1 MFNIKLIDNTF
12 MKNTAL
18 LFFLIAIVVFSCQKT
33 KSDCFNLD
41 FERLEKNSFL
51 PNNCTKG
58 QNNSFS
64 VKSNENELYSGKKS
78 ILIEK
83 VDSSVITQND
93 FGVFSFSFSGNYE
106 GDSIK
111 LEGYLKTE
119 NITNGFAGLF
129 MRLDGENRGLQ
140 FDNMNKS
147 NINGTRG
154 WKRYSIT
161 LPNNKKVKKITIG
174 GLLTGTGKVWFDNFN
189 VSIDNKDICSLDTVF
204 PIIPL
209 AKLDDEFDSGSG
221 IKKIDTSSQTV
232 INLYKLGKVWGL
244 CKYFHPVIAKGEKNW
259 DYELFRMLPD
269 FCNSPDANE
278 KLYTWVNNIGSFDTS
293 TNNIDFASDPNFKS
307 YLDITWIS
315 SDSLIQGNL
324 SKLLKKINKS
334 KKGKNH
340 YYFDFEEIVGSP
352 IFKNEETYDDIDF
365 SDVGYRLLC
374 LYRYWNM
381 IEYFYPNKHLIDK
394 NWDSVLY
401 EFIPKFIGAKTKLEY
416 KLVVLELICNLQDT
430 HADIYN
436 DKDIEKYWGN
446 RISALKTKFIE
457 DKLVI
462 IDYYNQE
469 GFKSGLEKG
478 NVIEKING
486 IFVNDMIKSILPTTH
501 GSNYSTQLREIS
513 MRILRTN
520 KNNLN
525 LQISKSDGENIKI
538 NVPTFP
544 LNEIDQ
550 YSYKNKLPYKI
561 LDGNIGYIFP
571 GTIKNNQI
579 KDMMKSF
586 EGTKGLVIDLRC
598 YPSDFIVF
606 SLGNYLVNK
615 PTEFVKF
622 SFTSYSHLGFFRY
635 TDPQYVGDS
644 TFQYNKK
651 VAILVNEETQSSAE
665 YTAMSFG
672 ISPNSKTF
680 GSQTAGAD
688 GNVSEIILP
697 GGMMTYI
704 SGIGVYYPNGKETQ
718 RIGVKVDIKIKPTI
732 RGVKKKNDEI
742 LVKAIEWIKNN

>member
-1 MFNIKLIDNTF
+1 
-12 MKNTAL
+12 MKNIFV
-18 LFFLIAIVVFSCQKT
+18 FFLLVFLHFSCQKT
-33 KSDCFNLD
+33 KPDCFNLD
-41 FERLEKNSFL
+41 FERLE
-51 PNNCTKG
+51 
-58 QNNSFS
+58 NNSSLPDDCTEWKNNYFNVQS
-64 VKSNENELYSGKKS
+64 VENMVYSGKKS
-78 ILIEK
+78 ILMKRI
-83 VDSSVITQND
+83 DNSVVTQND
-93 FGVFSFSFSGNYE
+93 FGAFSISFLGNYK

-140 FDNMNKS
+140 FDNMNES
-147 NINGTRG
+147 NINGTRS

-189 VSIDNKDICSLDTVF
+189 ITIDNKDICSLDTVL

-221 IKKIDTSSQTV
+221 IKNIDTSSQTV

-244 CKYFHPVIAKGEKNW
+244 CKYFHPVIAKEKKNW

-269 FCNSPDANE
+269 FFNSPDANE
-278 KLYTWVNNIGSFDTS
+278 KLYTWVNNIGSFDTN
-293 TNNIDFASDPNFKS
+293 TNNIDFVSDPNFKS

-340 YYFDFEEIVGSP
+340 YYFDFEKIVGNP
-352 IFKNEETYDDIDF
+352 IFKNEETYDNIDF
-365 SDVGYRLLC
+365 SDVGYRILC

-401 EFIPKFIGAKTKLEY
+401 EFIPKFIKVKNKLEY
-416 KLVVLELICNLQDT
+416 KLVVMELICNIQDT

-436 DKDIEKYWGN
+436 DEDIETFFGN
-446 RISALKTKFIE
+446 RISALETKFIE
-457 DKLVI
+457 NKLVI
-462 IDYYNQE
+462 VDYYKQGINK
-469 GFKSGLEKG
+469 FGLEKG

-486 IFVNDMIKSILPTTH
+486 VNVEDIIKNMLPITH
-501 GSNYSTQLREIS
+501 GSNYSTQLREIAL
-513 MRILRTN
+513 RILRTN
-520 KNNLN
+520 ENNLN
-525 LQISKSDGENIKI
+525 LQIRNGRIKTEI
-538 NVPTFP
+538 IVPTFP
-544 LNEIDQ
+544 LNKIDQ
-550 YSYKNKLPYKI
+550 YSYKNIPPSKI
-561 LDGNIGYIFP
+561 LEGNIGYIFP
-571 GTIKNNQI
+571 GTLKSDQI
-579 KDMMKSF
+579 MDIMKSF

-615 PTEFVKF
+615 PMEFVKF
-622 SFTSYSHLGFFRY
+622 SSTSYSHLGSFRY
-635 TDPQYVGDS
+635 TVPQYVGDS
-644 TFQYNKK
+644 TIQYNKK

-672 ISPNSKTF
+672 VSPNSKIF
-680 GSQTAGAD
+680 GNQTAGAD

-697 GGMMTYI
+697 GGIMTYI
-704 SGIGVYYPNGKETQ
+704 SGIGVYYPDGEETQ
-718 RIGVKVDIKIKPTI
+718 RIGIDIESKITPKI
-732 RGVKKKNDEI
+732 NDILSKKDVVI
-742 LVKAIEWIKNN
+742 DQAINWINNN